1 MPFTEKLFQD
11 KAGKSISQKE
21 KANLQKQTICV
32 KSVEVNCYD
41 FMFDTVMSG
50 HPIAI
55 SLAGN
60 YYKNET
66 LESLFTKMK
75 ESEFMKI
82 ITEGTIG
89 FTNISR

>member
-1 MPFTEKLFQD
+1 
-11 KAGKSISQKE
+11 
-21 KANLQKQTICV
+21 
-32 KSVEVNCYD
+32 
-41 FMFDTVMSG
+41 MFETVMSG

-66 LESLFTKMK
+66 LESLYTKMK